1 MHKASDLYEQG
12 VKKPLRGGCL
22 CASVRYE
29 VRGALGRATNC
40 HCSMCRKA
48 HGAAFGT
55 YAGVQDSDFVLLSG
69 GDDIAAYRSSAQ
81 VTRTFCR
88 RCGSTLQFI
97 SARRPGSF
105 SLALGTLDDD
115 PGVRPS
121 LHIYVGSKAPWFDIA
136 DDLPQQQVYR

>member
-1 MHKASDLYEQG
+1 MI
-12 VKKPLRGGCL
+12 RGSCL
-22 CASVRYE
+22 CRSIRYE
-29 VRGALGRATNC
+29 VRGPLGPASHC

-55 YAGVQDSDFVLLSG
+55 YARVQKADFVLVSG
-69 GDDIAAYRSSAQ
+69 AEDIASYQSSPE

-97 SARRPGSF
+97 RATRPNTF
-105 SLALGTLDDD
+105 ALALGTLDDD

-121 LHIYVGSKAPWFDIA
+121 MHIHIESKVPWLDI
-136 DDLPQQQVYR
+136 DDGLPHHIGHP

>member
-1 MHKASDLYEQG
+1 MIQG
-12 VKKPLRGGCL
+12 SCL
-22 CASVRYE
+22 CGSVRYE
-29 VRGALGRATNC
+29 VRGPLGPATHC

-48 HGAAFGT
+48 HGAAFGS
-55 YAGVQDSDFVLLSG
+55 YARVQRSEFVLLSG
-69 GDDIAAYRSSAQ
+69 ADDIASYQSSPE

-97 SARRPGSF
+97 RATRPNTF

-121 LHIYVGSKAPWFDIA
+121 MHIHIESKVPWLDINDGIPQHVGHP
-136 DDLPQQQVYR
+136 

>member
-1 MHKASDLYEQG
+1 MIQG
-12 VKKPLRGGCL
+12 SCL
-22 CASVRYE
+22 CGSVRYE
-29 VRGALGRATNC
+29 VRGPLDPATHS

-48 HGAAFGT
+48 HGAAFGS
-55 YAGVQDSDFVLLSG
+55 YARVQRSEFVLLSG
-69 GDDIAAYRSSAQ
+69 ADDIASYQSSPE

-97 SARRPGSF
+97 RATRPNTF

-121 LHIYVGSKAPWFDIA
+121 MHIHIESKVPWLDINDGIPQHVGHP
-136 DDLPQQQVYR
+136 

>member
-1 MHKASDLYEQG
+1 MN
-12 VKKPLRGGCL
+12 RGSCL
-22 CASVRYE
+22 CGSVRYE
-29 VRGALGRATNC
+29 VRGLLELASHC

-48 HGAAFGT
+48 HGAAFGS
-55 YAGVQDSDFVLLSG
+55 YARVQQSDFVLHSG
-69 GDDIAAYRSSAQ
+69 ADDIASYQSSPE

-97 SARRPGSF
+97 RATRPDTF

-121 LHIYVGSKAPWFDIA
+121 IHIFVGSKASWYEITDELDQHA
-136 DDLPQQQVYR
+136 DRP

>member
-1 MHKASDLYEQG
+1 MI
-12 VKKPLRGGCL
+12 RGSCL
-22 CASVRYE
+22 CGSVHYE
-29 VRGALGRATNC
+29 VRGPLGLAIHC

-55 YAGVQDSDFVLLSG
+55 YARVQRSDFVLVSG
-69 GDDIAAYRSSAQ
+69 AEDVTAYQSSPE

-97 SARRPGSF
+97 RATRPNTF
-105 SLALGTLDDD
+105 ALALGTLDDD

-121 LHIYVGSKAPWFDIA
+121 MHIHIETKVPWLDVD
-136 DDLPQQQVYR
+136 DDLPQHVGHP